1 MKYIVPALIFLMM
14 MAGCTEQEKAAP
26 PKAAA
31 PAKPAA
37 DINAGKVIAERDCK
51 GCHRVDG
58 GSAAPAIP
66 ILAAQREAYLL
77 ASLQAYKTG
86 KRVHAALRDLTG
98 HMNEAD
104 MRNAAAYY
112 ASLPPVQAAQG
123 KDAQV
128 VSPYE
133 KGKALAE
140 ACGGCHGADGNSTTP
155 GTPSLAGQQP
165 RYLVVATQ
173 EYLHGERS
181 KAPMHGKLSAL
192 SRTDLENIAFYY
204 ASQTPAQ
211 RPAPAAGDPA
221 AGEPLSAVCGGCHG
235 SHGVSTDSATPTL
248 AGQDPQYL
256 KNAIA
261 AYRTTRKREKMRD
274 YVNTLSDKEIEN
286 IAAFY
291 TVQKSQPAEQ
301 GQGFVKDLATK
312 CDRCH
317 GPAAAVVDPGI
328 PKINGQDKDYLVM
341 ALRAYR
347 DDRREGTA
355 MHRMSLPY
363 SDAVIES
370 ISAYY
375 ASQPAK

>member
-1 MKYIVPALIFLMM
+1 MKSLVPAVLLSMVLI
-14 MAGCTEQEKAAP
+14 GCTEAE
-26 PKAAA
+26 
-31 PAKPAA
+31 KPAVKPASVNAPTA
-37 DINAGKVIAERDCK
+37 DVAAGKVIADRDCK
-51 GCHRVDG
+51 ACHRLDG

-66 ILAAQREAYLL
+66 MLASQREAYLL
-77 ASLQAYKTG
+77 GSLQAYKAG

-98 HMNEAD
+98 HMND
-104 MRNAAAYY
+104 TDLRNVSAYF
-112 ASLPPVQAAQG
+112 ANLPPVQREVG
-123 KDAQV
+123 KDGQLI
-128 VSPYE
+128 SPYE
-133 KGKALAE
+133 QGKTLAE
-140 ACGGCHGADGNSTTP
+140 ACAACHGANGNSTTP

-165 RYLVVATQ
+165 RYLVVSTQ

-181 KAPMHGKLSAL
+181 KAPMHGKLSAM
-192 SRTDLENIAFYY
+192 SRTDIENVALYF

-211 RPAPAAGDPA
+211 RPVPAAGDPA

-235 SHGVSTDSATPTL
+235 SHGVSTDSATPSL
-248 AGQDPQYL
+248 AGQDQQYL

-291 TVQKSQPAEQ
+291 TVQKSRPAEK
-301 GQGFVKDLATK
+301 GQGFAKDLAAK

-317 GPAAAVVDPGI
+317 GAAAGTDLAI

-347 DDRREGTA
+347 DDRREVSA

-363 SDAVIES
+363 SDSIIES
-370 ISAYY
+370 ISLYY
-375 ASQPAK
+375 ANKPAK

>member
-1 MKYIVPALIFLMM
+1 MKSLVLAVLLSMVLV
-14 MAGCTEQEKAAP
+14 GCTEAD
-26 PKAAA
+26 
-31 PAKPAA
+31 KPAVKPVSVSA
-37 DINAGKVIAERDCK
+37 PMANVAAGKVIADRDCK
-51 GCHRVDG
+51 ACHRLDG

-77 ASLQAYKTG
+77 ASLQAYKAGT
-86 KRVHAALRDLTG
+86 RIHAALRDLTG
-98 HMNEAD
+98 HMSEAEL
-104 MRNAAAYY
+104 RNVSAYF
-112 ASLPPVQAAQG
+112 AGLPAVQSELG
-123 KDAQV
+123 KDAQM

-133 KGKALAE
+133 QGKALAG
-140 ACGGCHGADGNSTTP
+140 ACATCHGADGNSATP

-165 RYLVVATQ
+165 RYLMVATQ

-181 KAPMHGKLSAL
+181 RAPMHGKLSAM
-192 SRTDLENIAFYY
+192 SRTALENVALYF

-211 RPAPAAGDPA
+211 RPAPAMGDAA

-235 SHGVSTDSATPTL
+235 SRGVSTDTATPTL

-256 KNAIA
+256 KAAIA

-274 YVNTLSDKEIEN
+274 YVNTLGDKEIAD

-291 TVQKSQPAEQ
+291 AVQKSQPAEQ
-301 GQGFVKDLATK
+301 GQGFVKNLAAK

-317 GPAAAVVDPGI
+317 GATAAGADVAV

-347 DDRREGTA
+347 DDRREVSA

-363 SDAVIES
+363 SDSIIES
-370 ISAYY
+370 ISFYY